1 MSLELGI
8 HSVLRTPR
16 LLDQTTSVALRFEMS
31 HTSRGCEPPVFQID
45 LSLPPSS
52 RYSALATQYQ
62 QQLHELMPLFSW
74 FLEGVGV
81 PLSLLPVVQRM
92 AKLFLR
98 RVHNYE
104 EHLELQGIS
113 KAAQVPMYLLVA
125 FNVVLDLLMGCTSGA
140 ARTLEKAQL
149 PHESKMLHFRTLD
162 WDMDSLRKV
171 VVQLEF
177 VKSASKT
184 PQKVLARSI
193 TYVGFVGVLTGVR
206 CGLSMSLNFRP
217 QHNAFSRMDNIRFY
231 THNLLVLLGQRQSIS
246 SLLRSCLFSDHQ
258 GGFGTPL
265 SLDYLAETLS
275 STAST
280 AAYLLFSDGQ
290 SAMAIEKDRISGMVR
305 RSRSFIVMTNHD
317 LDPTPGVK
325 RTNSSNSTS
334 ILQSIVSESVD
345 RRGCMVEKWK
355 IKVREEHAKRVIAA
369 EDSAA
374 ASLLSSAAGPRTR
387 SKTKRRLAA
396 CTDRSIATAQNSTE
410 RHDVLIDG
418 HELEEGVSLTKSELR
433 RWLAAWPTT
442 NECTHFSA
450 ILDPTEGTVVWTR
463 QYLEPIEPPDG
474 AQDRGTLATTFNEG
488 TR

>member
-1 MSLELGI
+1 
-8 HSVLRTPR
+8 
-16 LLDQTTSVALRFEMS
+16 MS
-31 HTSRGCEPPVFQID
+31 HTSRGCEPPIFQID

-52 RYSALATQYQ
+52 RYAALATQYQ
-62 QQLHELMPLFSW
+62 QQLRELMPLFSW
-74 FLEGVGV
+74 LLEGVGV

-92 AKLFLR
+92 AKLLLR
-98 RVHNYE
+98 RVHSYE
-104 EHLELQGIS
+104 ENLELRGIS
-113 KAAQVPMYLLVA
+113 KAAQVPMYLLVV

-140 ARTLEKAQL
+140 VRTLEKTQP

-177 VKSASKT
+177 VRSASKT

-217 QHNAFSRMDNIRFY
+217 QHNAFTHMENIRFLS
-231 THNLLVLLGQRQSIS
+231 HNLLVLLGKRQSIS

-258 GGFGTPL
+258 GGLGSPL
-265 SLDYLAETLS
+265 SLDYFAETLP

-280 AAYLLFSDGQ
+280 AAYLVFSDGQ

-317 LDPTPGVK
+317 LDPTPGMRETK
-325 RTNSSNSTS
+325 SSNSTS
-334 ILQSIVSESVD
+334 IQSIISESVD
-345 RRGCMVEKWK
+345 RRGCMVEKWE

-369 EDSAA
+369 EASSP
-374 ASLLSSAAGPRTR
+374 ASLLSSARPRTR
-387 SKTKRRLAA
+387 SKTKRQLAA
-396 CTDRSIATAQNSTE
+396 CTDRSIPIAQNSTE
-410 RHDVLIDG
+410 RHDVFTDG
-418 HELEEGVSLTKSELR
+418 HEVEERVSLTKSELR

-450 ILDPTEGTVVWTR
+450 ILDPTEGTVVWAR
-463 QYLEPIEPPDG
+463 QYLEPLKPPNG

-488 TR
+488 AR

>member
-1 MSLELGI
+1 
-8 HSVLRTPR
+8 
-16 LLDQTTSVALRFEMS
+16 MS
-31 HTSRGCEPPVFQID
+31 HTSRGCEPPIFQID

-52 RYSALATQYQ
+52 RYIALATQYQ
-62 QQLHELMPLFSW
+62 QQLRELMPLFSGL
-74 FLEGVGV
+74 LEDVGV
-81 PLSLLPVVQRM
+81 PLSLIPVVQRM
-92 AKLFLR
+92 AKLLLR

-104 EHLELQGIS
+104 ENLELQGIS

-140 ARTLEKAQL
+140 VRTLEKGQL

-184 PQKVLARSI
+184 PLKVLARSI

-217 QHNAFSRMDNIRFY
+217 QHNAVTHMESIWFHS
-231 THNLLVLLGQRQSIS
+231 HNLLVLLGKRRSIS

-265 SLDYLAETLS
+265 SLGYFAETLP

-280 AAYLLFSDGQ
+280 AAYLVFSDGQ

-305 RSRSFIVMTNHD
+305 RSHSFIVMTNHD

-325 RTNSSNSTS
+325 QTKSSNSTS
-334 ILQSIVSESVD
+334 MLQSIISESVD

-355 IKVREEHAKRVIAA
+355 IKVREEDAKRVIAA
-369 EDSAA
+369 EDASAA
-374 ASLLSSAAGPRTR
+374 SSLSSAGPRTR
-387 SKTKRRLAA
+387 SKRKRQLAA
-396 CTDRSIATAQNSTE
+396 CTDRSIAIAHNSTE
-410 RHDVLIDG
+410 GHDVFIDR
-418 HELEEGVSLTKSELR
+418 HKAEEGVSLTKSELR

-450 ILDPTEGTVVWTR
+450 ILDPTEGTVVWAR
-463 QYLEPIEPPDG
+463 QYLEPLEPPNG
-474 AQDRGTLATTFNEG
+474 AQDRGTLATTINEG
-488 TR
+488 AR